1 MNFLG
6 CLLGGW
12 VRVRM
17 EDQKRERENRIGSA
31 SKVIIAVAVVASIA
45 VTVGKFHIALILLLV
60 DPLHN
65 VLMAKP

>member
-1 MNFLG
+1 
-6 CLLGGW
+6 
-12 VRVRM
+12 M

-60 DPLHN
+60 DPLHD
-65 VLMAKP
+65 VPMAKP